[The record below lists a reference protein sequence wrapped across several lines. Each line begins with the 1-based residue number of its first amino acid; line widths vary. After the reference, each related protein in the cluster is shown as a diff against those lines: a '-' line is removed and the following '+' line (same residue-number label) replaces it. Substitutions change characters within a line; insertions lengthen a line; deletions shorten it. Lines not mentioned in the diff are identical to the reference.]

1 VTATDPSRRNRLRRL
16 LIGAAFG
23 VGAAALALLLGLTPL
38 LRTAELKL
46 YDWRI
51 RATTSTRAASG
62 RSDGASVDRARD
74 RSAPPAESI
83 VLVQID
89 DDSLKRMEPLVGRW
103 PWPRL
108 VHAALIDYLTAAGA
122 KAVVYDVLFAEADRS
137 KFMVGDTEWT
147 GEESDQALVDST
159 ARAGNVIHVAEAAS
173 AELIDASKAVVVSL
187 DGLPALNQPFV
198 VDSCVE
204 RRPQVTPPF
213 PALAKAA
220 HAIGHSFVVYDADG
234 PLRRVVP
241 FVRVPRQ
248 GLGQAGGET
257 ERVIPSL
264 PLAALMMAN
273 ELGPEAVGVRDGT
286 LHIGE
291 TRMPL
296 VTELVPDYYGPPAPA
311 CRALLPWRGPTRRP
325 DGTPTFTSYS
335 FYDLFYSQQQVLE
348 GLAPQ
353 VPPDTFRDRIVV
365 VGVAGEGLRD
375 VFVTP
380 FAEGRM
386 PGAEIHANA
395 IDAWRAGRTL
405 TPVPAA
411 QGGVATLALSLAIGV
426 TGAFLSAWLTGIAA
440 IVLVGGW
447 VWANAWLFGQGRWW
461 PLAAPLVAMA
471 AAFVGNLAW
480 EYLVEGREKRK
491 VKQLF
496 SRYVAKD
503 VYDQLLA
510 DPSRAKLGGTRRHM
524 TVLFSDMRG
533 FTALTEKGLPEDIVA
548 QLNEYFTRMVKV
560 LFENHGTL
568 DKFVGDMVMA
578 LFGAPLDDDEH
589 AEHAVQA
596 ALAMVRALE
605 VLNAEWQSFGLPRLD
620 IGIGIN
626 TGDMVAGNIG
636 SASIMSYTVIGDAVN
651 LGARLESLNKEY
663 GTRIIISE
671 ATRSRLKG
679 QYDIRPLGSVTVKG
693 KSQAVAIFEVRP
705 T

>member
-1 VTATDPSRRNRLRRL
+1 MPPLDRTGRNRLRRL

-23 VGAAALALLLGLTPL
+23 IGAAAVALLLGLTPL

-51 RATTSTRAASG
+51 RATTSVGAAS
-62 RSDGASVDRARD
+62 
-74 RSAPPAESI
+74 APALPDDAV

-108 VHAALIDYLTAAGA
+108 VHASLIDYLAAAGA

-159 ARAGNVIHVAEAAS
+159 ARAGNVIHVVEAAS
-173 AELIDASKAVVVSL
+173 AELIDPTKAVIASL
-187 DGLPALNQPFV
+187 EGLPAFNQPFV
-198 VDSCVE
+198 VDACVE

-241 FVRVPRQ
+241 FVRVGSPSTR
-248 GLGQAGGET
+248 LGTGREPGVGGRAET

-264 PLAALMMAN
+264 PLAAMMMEN
-273 ELGPEAVGVRDGT
+273 GLEPEAVSVRDGA
-286 LHIGE
+286 LHIGA
-291 TRMPL
+291 TRVPL

-311 CRALLPWRGPTRRP
+311 CRALLPWRGPTRQR
-325 DGTPTFTSYS
+325 DGTPTFRSFS

-348 GLAPQ
+348 GMAPQ
-353 VPPDTFRDRIVV
+353 VPPDAFRDRIVV

-386 PGAEIHANA
+386 PGAEVHANT

-405 TPVPAA
+405 TPVSAG
-411 QGGVATLALSLAIGV
+411 QGGGATLALSLAVGV
-426 TGAFLSAWLTGIAA
+426 TGAILSAWLTGVATV
-440 IVLVGGW
+440 VLAGGW
-447 VWANAWLFGQGRWW
+447 VWANLWLFGEGRWW
-461 PLAAPLVAMA
+461 PLAGPLVAMA
-471 AAFVGNLAW
+471 LALVGNLTW
-480 EYLVEGREKRK
+480 EYFVEGREKRK

-510 DPSRAKLGGTRRHM
+510 DPSRARLGGTRRHM

-560 LFENHGTL
+560 LFENRGTL

-578 LFGAPLDDDEH
+578 LFGAPLEDQDH

-596 ALAMVRALE
+596 ALAMVRALD
-605 VLNAEWQSFGLPRLD
+605 VLNAEWESFGQPRLD

-693 KSQAVAIFEVRP
+693 KSRAVAIFEVRP
-705 T
+705 

>member
-1 VTATDPSRRNRLRRL
+1 VPVIAQTGRNRLRRL

-23 VGAAALALLLGLTPL
+23 IGAAVLALLLGISPL

-51 RATTSTRAASG
+51 RATAGKHGGATG
-62 RSDGASVDRARD
+62 SDA
-74 RSAPPAESI
+74 I

-108 VHAALIDYLTAAGA
+108 VHASLIDYLADGGA
-122 KAVVYDVLFAEADRS
+122 KAVVYDVLFAEADRRR
-137 KFMVGDTEWT
+137 FMVGETEWT

-173 AELIDASKAVVVSL
+173 AGLIDPSKAVVAPL
-187 DGLPALNQPFV
+187 EGLLAFNQPFV

-213 PALAKAA
+213 PTLAQAA
-220 HAIGHSFVVYDADG
+220 RAIGHSFVVYDADG

-241 FVRVPRQ
+241 FVRVGSREPGAGNQ
-248 GLGQAGGET
+248 GAGAET

-264 PLAALMMAN
+264 PLAAMMMASG
-273 ELGPEAVGVRDGT
+273 LGPGAVGVRDGT
-286 LHIGE
+286 LHIGA
-291 TRMPL
+291 TRVPL
-296 VTELVPDYYGPPAPA
+296 VTELVPDYYGPPSPA
-311 CRALLPWRGPTRRP
+311 CRALLPWRGPTRQP
-325 DGTPTFTSYS
+325 GGTRTFGSFS
-335 FYDLFYSQQQVLE
+335 FYDLFYSQQQALE
-348 GLAPQ
+348 GMAPQ
-353 VPPDTFRDRIVV
+353 VPQDTFRDRIVV

-386 PGAEIHANA
+386 PGAEIHANT
-395 IDAWRAGRTL
+395 IDAWTAARTL
-405 TPVPAA
+405 TPVSTV
-411 QGGVATLALSLAIGV
+411 QGGVATLALALAVGV

-440 IVLVGGW
+440 ILLAGGW
-447 VWANAWLFGQGRWW
+447 VWTNAWLFGEGRWW

-471 AAFVGNLAW
+471 VAFVGNLAW
-480 EYLVEGREKRK
+480 EYFVEGREKRK

-496 SRYVAKD
+496 SRYVAKN

-578 LFGAPLDDDEH
+578 LFGAPLDDEDH

>member
-1 VTATDPSRRNRLRRL
+1 MRRL
-16 LIGAAFG
+16 LIGTAFG
-23 VGAAALALLLGLTPL
+23 LAAAVLALLLGFTPL

-46 YDWRI
+46 YDWRV
-51 RATTSTRAASG
+51 RATAPG
-62 RSDGASVDRARD
+62 RSRDADAGRRAGTSV
-74 RSAPPAESI
+74 PADDPI

-108 VHAALIDYLTAAGA
+108 VHASLIDYLADGGA
-122 KAVVYDVLFAEADRS
+122 KAVVYDVLFAESDRS
-137 KFMVGDTEWT
+137 KFMVGETEWT
-147 GEESDQALVDST
+147 GEESDQALVDAT

-173 AELIDASKAVVVSL
+173 AGLVDESKAIAANL
-187 DGLPALNQPFV
+187 EGLPAFNRRFA
-198 VDSCVE
+198 VDACVE
-204 RRPQVTPPF
+204 RRPHVTPPF
-213 PALAKAA
+213 PALAGAA
-220 HAIGHSFVVYDADG
+220 HAIGHSFVVYDPDG

-241 FVRVPRQ
+241 FVRVGSP
-248 GLGQAGGET
+248 AET
-257 ERVIPSL
+257 DRVIPSL
-264 PLAALMMAN
+264 PLAAMMMARG
-273 ELGPEAVGVRDGT
+273 LGAEAVGVRDGV
-286 LHIGE
+286 LQIGE
-291 TRMPL
+291 TRVPL
-296 VTELVPDYYGPPAPA
+296 VTEMVPDYYGPPTPA
-311 CRALLPWRGPTRRP
+311 CRALLSWRGPTRQQ
-325 DGTPTFTSYS
+325 DGTPTFRSYS

-348 GLAPQ
+348 GIAPQ
-353 VPPDTFRDRIVV
+353 VPPATFRDRIVV

-386 PGAEIHANA
+386 PGAEIHANT
-395 IDAWRAGRTL
+395 IDAWSAGRTL
-405 TPVPAA
+405 VPVSGLR
-411 QGGVATLALSLAIGV
+411 GGLATLALALAVGA
-426 TGAFLSAWLTGIAA
+426 TGAVLSAWLTGAMA
-440 IVLVGGW
+440 VALAGAW
-447 VWANAWLFGQGRWW
+447 VWANVAQFGAGLWW
-461 PLAAPLVAMA
+461 PLAAPLVAMGT
-471 AAFVGNLAW
+471 AFVGNLAW
-480 EYLVEGREKRK
+480 EYFVEGREKRK

-503 VYDQLLA
+503 VYEQLIA
-510 DPSRAKLGGTRRHM
+510 DPSRARLGGARRHM

-533 FTALTEKGLPEDIVA
+533 FTTLTEKGAPEDIVA
-548 QLNEYFTRMVKV
+548 QLNEYFSRMVKV
-560 LFENHGTL
+560 LFEHHGTL

-578 LFGAPLDDDEH
+578 LFGAPLDDEDH

-636 SASIMSYTVIGDAVN
+636 SSAIMSYTVIGDAVN

-671 ATRSRLKG
+671 ATRARLKG
-679 QYDIRPLGSVTVKG
+679 QYDIHPLGSVTVKG
-693 KSQAVAIFEVRP
+693 KSQPVAIFEVRP

>member
-1 VTATDPSRRNRLRRL
+1 MRRL

-23 VGAAALALLLGLTPL
+23 LAAAVLALLLGLTPL

-51 RATTSTRAASG
+51 RVT
-62 RSDGASVDRARD
+62 
-74 RSAPPAESI
+74 APGTAVPADDAI

-108 VHAALIDYLTAAGA
+108 VHAALIDYLADGGA
-122 KAVVYDVLFAEADRS
+122 RAVVYDVLFAEADRS
-137 KFMVGDTEWT
+137 TFMVGETEWT

-173 AELIDASKAVVVSL
+173 AELVDESKTIVAPL
-187 DGLPALNQPFV
+187 EGLPAFNRPFA
-198 VDSCVE
+198 VDRCVE
-204 RRPQVTPPF
+204 RRPNVTPPF
-213 PALAKAA
+213 PALAGAA

-241 FVRVPRQ
+241 FVRVGRPST
-248 GLGQAGGET
+248 GLGTGREPETGGRAET

-264 PLAALMMAN
+264 SLAAMMMARG
-273 ELGPEAVGVRDGT
+273 LGTDAVGVRDGV
-286 LHIGE
+286 LQIGE
-291 TRMPL
+291 TRVPL
-296 VTELVPDYYGPPAPA
+296 VTEMVPDYYGPPTAA
-311 CRALLPWRGPTRRP
+311 CRALLPWRGPTRQP
-325 DGTPTFTSYS
+325 DGTPTFRSYS

-348 GLAPQ
+348 GFAPQ
-353 VPPDTFRDRIVV
+353 VAPTTFRDRIVV

-386 PGAEIHANA
+386 PGAEIHANT
-395 IDAWRAGRTL
+395 IDAWSAGRTL
-405 TPVPAA
+405 VPVSGLR
-411 QGGVATLALSLAIGV
+411 GGMVTLGLALAVGA
-426 TGAFLSAWLTGIAA
+426 TGAWLSAWLTGAVA
-440 IVLVGGW
+440 MGLAGAW
-447 VWANAWLFGQGRWW
+447 VWANVASFGVGHWW
-461 PLAAPLVAMA
+461 PLAAPLVAMGT
-471 AAFVGNLAW
+471 AFVGNLAW
-480 EYLVEGREKRK
+480 AYFVEGREKRK

-503 VYDQLLA
+503 VYEQLMA
-510 DPSRAKLGGTRRHM
+510 DPSRARLGGARRHM

-533 FTALTEKGLPEDIVA
+533 FTALTEKGAPEDIVS
-548 QLNEYFTRMVKV
+548 QLNEYFTRMVNV
-560 LFENHGTL
+560 LFEHHGTL

-578 LFGAPLDDDEH
+578 LFGAPLDDEDH

-596 ALAMVRALE
+596 ALAMVRELE
-605 VLNAEWQSFGLPRLD
+605 ALNAGWASFGVPRLD

-636 SASIMSYTVIGDAVN
+636 SSAIMSYTVIGDAVN

-671 ATRSRLKG
+671 ATRARLKG

-693 KSQAVAIFEVRP
+693 KSRPVAIFEVRP